1 MKGGRAVLLIVS
13 TVVVLV
19 LLGGGLAFRA
29 GAADNSFHQASRFE
43 EVFEVVQQNYVDPV
57 NGDSLLDGAYEG
69 MLNGLDANGSYMS
82 ADEVASWN
90 ARDSEAKAD
99 PGIEVLKSYGALQV
113 VRVVPGS
120 PAEEAGI
127 KQGDQIRRLNGRS
140 LRDVSIDQAVRLLHG
155 RPGTTVTLGVLETRE
170 GIHRED
176 ITVKRSLR
184 TDAPFRTEVRGDT
197 LVLGLNDLGRAT
209 RSDLVAALK
218 EGRAKGASRLLL
230 DLRDVVEGTPREA
243 VPVLG
248 LFVSGDVLRL
258 RDKAGHVLET
268 LACPAGES
276 AWTSPVAVLVNNTTA
291 GGAEAIARVLQVRKK
306 VSVYGESTYGV
317 AAEPKLFKL
326 SNGAGFLL
334 PAYLWEIPSG
344 ETWETD
350 GVKPDTVLNADGR
363 TKEASADQLRRA
375 LEEFEKALAAH
386 APAQKAA

>member
-1 MKGGRAVLLIVS
+1 MKGSRAVLLIVS
-13 TVVVLV
+13 SVVVLV

-69 MLNGLDANGSYMS
+69 MLNGLDANGSYMT
-82 ADEVASWN
+82 AEEVAAWS
-90 ARDSEAKAD
+90 ARDPEALAD

-140 LRDVSIDQAVRLLHG
+140 LRDVSLDQAIRLLHG
-155 RPGTTVTLGVLETRE
+155 KPGSSVTLGVLETRE
-170 GIHRED
+170 GIHREE
-176 ITVKRSLR
+176 ITVRRVLRS
-184 TDAPFRTEVRGDT
+184 DAPFQSEVRGDT
-197 LVLGLNDLGRAT
+197 LVLSMNDLARAN
-209 RSDLVAALK
+209 RGELVEALK
-218 EGRAKGASRLLL
+218 SGRTKGATRLLL

-243 VPVLG
+243 LPVLG
-248 LFVSGDVLRL
+248 LFVTGDVLRL

-268 LACPAGES
+268 LASPASES
-276 AWTSPVAVLVNNTTA
+276 AWSAPVAVLVNGTTA
-291 GGAEAIARVLQVRKK
+291 GGAEAVARVLQVRRKAP
-306 VSVYGESTYGV
+306 VYGESTYGV

-326 SNGAGFLL
+326 SGGAGFLL

-344 ETWETD
+344 ETWEND
-350 GVKPDTVLNADGR
+350 GVKPDMVLTADGR
-363 TKEASADQLRRA
+363 TKEASAEQLRRA
-375 LEEFEKALAAH
+375 LEEF
-386 APAQKAA
+386 QKAVAAAAAVPKAA